1 MSNIN
6 TLLLLV
12 LTFAFISVIIFINH
26 ELTVIPSSSET
37 PKWIT
42 QLKTIKNR
50 LQTIPIPPIPP
61 IPSAPVDLIKITR
74 APITS
79 ITIDKDYE
87 TVKKPKISSKAPP
100 PTIKSKPK
108 TSTKSPLAAVVE
120 VVEPVPEP
128 EPVLIEHKLDL
139 NNNQK
144 HKPEEDTNPINDDSA
159 KFKEG
164 ETEKKGLLKCNG
176 KYIDSEII
184 YWKQVKGDTHYE
196 SPITPHHGYVSYTGK
211 LYETLLLYNLIY
223 FYTHMCIY

>member
-50 LQTIPIPPIPP
+50 LQTIPIPPIP
-61 IPSAPVDLIKITR
+61 SAPVDLIKITR

-79 ITIDKDYE
+79 ITINKNYE
-87 TVKKPKISSKAPP
+87 TVIKQPKISSKAPP
-100 PTIKSKPK
+100 PIIKSKPK
-108 TSTKSPLAAVVE
+108 ISTKSPVATVVE
-120 VVEPVPEP
+120 IVEPASEP

-139 NNNQK
+139 NNNNK
-144 HKPEEDTNPINDDSA
+144 HKPEEDNNTINDDSA

-164 ETEKKGLLKCNG
+164 EKEKKGLLKCNG